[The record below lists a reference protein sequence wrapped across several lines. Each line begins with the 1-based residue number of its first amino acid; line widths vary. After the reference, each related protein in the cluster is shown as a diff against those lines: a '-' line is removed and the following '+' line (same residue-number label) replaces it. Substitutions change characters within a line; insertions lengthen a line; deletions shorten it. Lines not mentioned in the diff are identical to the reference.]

1 MTKQVVTM
9 DMLQADNSSCHHGGG
24 GDAGPTYVGF
34 ICAGVAVL
42 FFGSNFVPVK
52 KFETGDGNNNN
63 IYLPQGKVM
72 FSQVSVC
79 LSTIVFMATR
89 SLLIRYGAV
98 GTPPTRML
106 SSCIL
111 KSHKV
116 DT

>member
-1 MTKQVVTM
+1 MAKQVVTM

-63 IYLPQGKVM
+63 IYRPQGKVM
-72 FSQVSVC
+72 LTCVC
-79 LSTIVFMATR
+79 LSVHNR
-89 SLLIRYGAV
+89 LYGYSVTAHPCYRAV
-98 GTPPTRML
+98 GTPPIRML
-106 SSCIL
+106 SSCSL

>member
-1 MTKQVVTM
+1 M

-63 IYLPQGKVM
+63 I
-72 FSQVSVC
+72 
-79 LSTIVFMATR
+79 
-89 SLLIRYGAV
+89 
-98 GTPPTRML
+98 
-106 SSCIL
+106 
-111 KSHKV
+111 
-116 DT
+116 

>member
-1 MTKQVVTM
+1 MAKQVVTM

-63 IYLPQGKVM
+63 I
-72 FSQVSVC
+72 
-79 LSTIVFMATR
+79 
-89 SLLIRYGAV
+89 
-98 GTPPTRML
+98 
-106 SSCIL
+106 
-111 KSHKV
+111 
-116 DT
+116 